1 MQLRTRLF
9 VSGLAIMLIVIGLI
23 GFVIWERQHA
33 SAATQR
39 LANLHIA
46 EKHARELSLYVQY
59 NAHDT
64 NAYTLGHLEH
74 REEFAE
80 HAAAFSALVEVFEQ
94 QVPTGLLDTHSQ
106 AYLAQIQR
114 TRNEY
119 NAAAQALFAAADA
132 NRTAPSAMNQE
143 QQEAAWERTDV
154 LGDQLDEESQQLAS
168 HLNHHAQLIQDDLAA
183 RTRRFLPLV
192 LGVGLAILLLIAGIL
207 GFSARA
213 LGAPLQTLLRA
224 VQRVAEGHLDTQ
236 ADIQRRDEIG
246 TLATAFNA
254 MTQQLHTHYA
264 VAQQAR
270 TDAEAAQA
278 EVLAQLQ
285 TIELQNAAI
294 RKMSVPIL
302 PLTHQMLVM
311 PLVGAL
317 DTTRLAMLQNQA
329 LQHLQHSKARY
340 LILDVT
346 GVPII
351 DTQVARG
358 LMMVVQSARL
368 LGAEVMLVGI
378 RPELAQTIVGLGI
391 SLEGIMTRSTLE
403 NGVTHLLQYQ

>member
-192 LGVGLAILLLIAGIL
+192 LGVGMAILLLIAGIL
-207 GFSARA
+207 GLSARA